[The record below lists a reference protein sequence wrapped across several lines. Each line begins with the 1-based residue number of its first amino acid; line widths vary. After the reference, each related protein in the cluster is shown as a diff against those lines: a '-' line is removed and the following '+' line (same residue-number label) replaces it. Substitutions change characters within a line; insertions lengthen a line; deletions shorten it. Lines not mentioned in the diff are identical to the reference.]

1 MGKNV
6 RLDLTENEKLA
17 QSIVGLESD
26 GIRMN
31 MAEDKS
37 IENMIEREKASKFN
51 DQVDEYIEKFNKH
64 ASVLKEYA
72 ESFNDNMNSIEIKPM
87 FARILVK
94 PFEQNPFQKIRKSD
108 SGLIIDTGGLAPQ
121 YKNSDTGEWE
131 EEKQFIVTGTV
142 VDCGPDV
149 KYLSQGDVV
158 FYRVDTSVPVPFFR
172 QGLVSLAENQI
183 IAVVNEGLT
192 DRFNERK

>member
-6 RLDLTENEKLA
+6 RLDLTKNEKLA

-51 DQVDEYIEKFNKH
+51 DQVDEYIEKFDKH
-64 ASVLKEYA
+64 ANLLKEYA

>member
-1 MGKNV
+1 MEKNV
-6 RLDLTENEKLA
+6 RLDLTEKEKVA
-17 QSIVGLESD
+17 QSIVGLETN

-31 MAEDKS
+31 MAEDQS
-37 IENMIEREKASKFN
+37 IEKMIEQERASKFN
-51 DQVDEYIEKFNKH
+51 NQVDEYIEKFDKH
-64 ASVLKEYA
+64 ADILKEYA
-72 ESFNDNMNSIEIKPM
+72 ESFNENMNSIEIKPM

-94 PFEQNPFQKIRKSD
+94 PFEHNPFQKIKRSD
-108 SGLIIDTGGLAPQ
+108 SGLIIDMGGLAPQ
-121 YKNSDTGEWE
+121 YKSSDTGEWE
-131 EEKQFIVTGTV
+131 EEKQFIITGTV

-158 FYRVDTSVPVPFFR
+158 FYRVDTAVPVPFFR
-172 QGLVSLAENQI
+172 QGLASLAENQI

>member
-6 RLDLTENEKLA
+6 RLELTENEKIA
-17 QSIVGLESD
+17 QSIVGLESE

-31 MAEDKS
+31 MADNQS
-37 IENMIEREKASKFN
+37 IEEMIDREKAVKFN
-51 DQVDEYIEKFNKH
+51 DQVDKYIEKFDKH
-64 ASVLKEYA
+64 ANILKEYA
-72 ESFNDNMNSIEIKPM
+72 ESFNENMNSIEIKPM

-94 PFEQNPFQKIRKSD
+94 PFEQNPFQKIKRSD
-108 SGLIIDTGGLAPQ
+108 SGIIIDMGGMAPT
-121 YKNSDTGEWE
+121 YKSSDTGEWE

-142 VDCGPDV
+142 IDCGPDV
-149 KYLSQGDVV
+149 KYLNQGDVV

-192 DRFNERK
+192 DRFNEKK

>member
-17 QSIVGLESD
+17 QSIVGLESN

-31 MAEDKS
+31 MAKDKS

-51 DQVDEYIEKFNKH
+51 DQVDEYIEKFDKH

>member
-1 MGKNV
+1 MEKNV
-6 RLDLTENEKLA
+6 RLDLTENEKIA

-31 MAEDKS
+31 MADNQS
-37 IENMIEREKASKFN
+37 IEEMIEREKAAKFN
-51 DQVDEYIEKFNKH
+51 DQVDEYIEKFDRH
-64 ASVLKEYA
+64 ADILKKYA
-72 ESFNDNMNSIEIKPM
+72 ESFNENMNSIEIKPM

-94 PFEQNPFQKIRKSD
+94 PFEQNPFQKIKRSD
-108 SGLIIDTGGLAPQ
+108 SGLIIDMGGMAPT

>member
-1 MGKNV
+1 MEKNV
-6 RLDLTENEKLA
+6 RLNLTENEKIA
-17 QSIVGLESD
+17 QSIVGLESE
-26 GIRMN
+26 GVRMN
-31 MAEDKS
+31 MANTQS
-37 IENMIEREKASKFN
+37 IEEIIEREKAAKFN
-51 DQVDEYIEKFNKH
+51 DQVEEYIEKFDKH
-64 ASVLKEYA
+64 ANILKEYA
-72 ESFNDNMNSIEIKPM
+72 ESFNENMNSIEIKPM

-94 PFEQNPFQKIRKSD
+94 PFNQNPFQKIKRSD
-108 SGLIIDTGGLAPQ
+108 SGLIIDMGGMAPT

-149 KYLSQGDVV
+149 KYLNQGDVV
-158 FYRVDTSVPVPFFR
+158 FYRVDTSVPVPFFK

-192 DRFNERK
+192 DRFNKIK

>member
-6 RLDLTENEKLA
+6 RLELTENEKIA
-17 QSIVGLESD
+17 QSIVGLESE

-31 MAEDKS
+31 MADNQS
-37 IENMIEREKASKFN
+37 IEEMIDREKAVKFN
-51 DQVDEYIEKFNKH
+51 DQVDKYIEKFDKH
-64 ASVLKEYA
+64 ANILKEYA
-72 ESFNDNMNSIEIKPM
+72 ESFNENMNSIEIKPM

-94 PFEQNPFQKIRKSD
+94 PFEQNPFQKIKRSD
-108 SGLIIDTGGLAPQ
+108 SGIIIDIGGMAPT

-131 EEKQFIVTGTV
+131 EERQFIVTGTV

-149 KYLSQGDVV
+149 KYLNQGDVV
-158 FYRVDTSVPVPFFR
+158 FYRVDTSVPVPFFK

-192 DRFNERK
+192 DRFNEKK

>member
-1 MGKNV
+1 MEKNV
-6 RLDLTENEKLA
+6 RLDLTENEKIA

-26 GIRMN
+26 GTRMN
-31 MAEDKS
+31 MADNQS
-37 IENMIEREKASKFN
+37 IEEMIEREKAAKFN
-51 DQVDEYIEKFNKH
+51 DQVDEYIEKFDRH
-64 ASVLKEYA
+64 ADILKKYA
-72 ESFNDNMNSIEIKPM
+72 ESFNENMNSIEIKPM

-94 PFEQNPFQKIRKSD
+94 PFEQNPFQKIKRSD
-108 SGLIIDTGGLAPQ
+108 SGLIIDMGGMAPT

-158 FYRVDTSVPVPFFR
+158 FYRVDT
-172 QGLVSLAENQI
+172 
-183 IAVVNEGLT
+183 
-192 DRFNERK
+192 

>member
-1 MGKNV
+1 MEKNV
-6 RLDLTENEKLA
+6 RLDLTENEKIA

-26 GIRMN
+26 GTRMN
-31 MAEDKS
+31 MADNQS
-37 IENMIEREKASKFN
+37 IEEMIEREKAAKFN
-51 DQVDEYIEKFNKH
+51 DQVDEYIEKFDRH
-64 ASVLKEYA
+64 ADILKKYA
-72 ESFNDNMNSIEIKPM
+72 ESFNENMNSIEIKPM
-87 FARILVK
+87 FARVLIK
-94 PFEQNPFQKIRKSD
+94 PFEHNPFQKIKRSD
-108 SGLIIDTGGLAPQ
+108 SGLIIDMGGMAPT

-149 KYLSQGDVV
+149 KYLGQGDVV

-172 QGLVSLAENQI
+172 QGLVSLSENQI

-192 DRFNERK
+192 DRFNKRK

>member
-1 MGKNV
+1 MEKNV
-6 RLDLTENEKLA
+6 RLNLTENEKIA
-17 QSIVGLESD
+17 QSIVGLESE
-26 GIRMN
+26 GTRMN
-31 MAEDKS
+31 MANTQS
-37 IENMIEREKASKFN
+37 IEEMIEREKAAKFN
-51 DQVDEYIEKFNKH
+51 DQVEEYIEKFDKH
-64 ASVLKEYA
+64 ANILKEYA
-72 ESFNDNMNSIEIKPM
+72 ESFNENMNSIEIKPM

-94 PFEQNPFQKIRKSD
+94 PFNQNPFQKIKRSD
-108 SGLIIDTGGLAPQ
+108 SGLIIDMGGMAPT

-149 KYLSQGDVV
+149 KYLNQGDVV
-158 FYRVDTSVPVPFFR
+158 FYRVDTSVPVPFFK

-192 DRFNERK
+192 DRFNKIK

>member
-6 RLDLTENEKLA
+6 RLELTESEKIA
-17 QSIVGLESD
+17 QSIVGLESE

-31 MAEDKS
+31 MADNQS
-37 IENMIEREKASKFN
+37 IEEMIDREKAVKFT
-51 DQVDEYIEKFNKH
+51 DQVDKYIDKFDKH
-64 ASVLKEYA
+64 ANILKEYA
-72 ESFNDNMNSIEIKPM
+72 ESFNENMNSIEIKPM

-94 PFEQNPFQKIRKSD
+94 PFEQNPFQKIKRSD
-108 SGLIIDTGGLAPQ
+108 SGIIIDMGGMAPT
-121 YKNSDTGEWE
+121 YKSSDTGEWE

-142 VDCGPDV
+142 IDCGPDV
-149 KYLSQGDVV
+149 KYLNQGDVV

-192 DRFNERK
+192 DRFNEKK

>member
-6 RLDLTENEKLA
+6 RLNLTENEKIA

-26 GIRMN
+26 GIRVN
-31 MAEDKS
+31 MSNNKS
-37 IENMIEREKASKFN
+37 IDEMIEREKAAKFN
-51 DQVDEYIEKFNKH
+51 DQVDEYIEKFDKH
-64 ASVLKEYA
+64 ANLLKEYA
-72 ESFNDNMNSIEIKPM
+72 KSFNENMNTIEIKPM
-87 FARILVK
+87 FSRILVK
-94 PFEQNPFQKIRKSD
+94 PFEQNPFQKIKRSD
-108 SGLIIDTGGLAPQ
+108 SGLIIDMGGMTPQ
-121 YKNSDTGEWE
+121 YKSTDTGEWE
-131 EEKQFIVTGTV
+131 EEKQFIITGTV

>member
-6 RLDLTENEKLA
+6 RLELTESEKIA
-17 QSIVGLESD
+17 QSIVGLESE

-31 MAEDKS
+31 MADNQS
-37 IENMIEREKASKFN
+37 IEEMIDREKAVKFN
-51 DQVDEYIEKFNKH
+51 DQVDKYIEKFDKH
-64 ASVLKEYA
+64 ANILKEYA
-72 ESFNDNMNSIEIKPM
+72 ESFNENMNSIEIKPM

-94 PFEQNPFQKIRKSD
+94 PFEQNPFQKIKRSD
-108 SGLIIDTGGLAPQ
+108 SGIIIDMGGMAPT
-121 YKNSDTGEWE
+121 YKSSDTGEWE

-142 VDCGPDV
+142 IDCGPDV
-149 KYLSQGDVV
+149 KYLNQGDVV

-192 DRFNERK
+192 DRFNEKK

>member
-51 DQVDEYIEKFNKH
+51 DQVDEYIEKFDKH

-192 DRFNERK
+192 DRFNERE

>member
-31 MAEDKS
+31 MAEDRS

-51 DQVDEYIEKFNKH
+51 DQVDEYIEKFDKH
-64 ASVLKEYA
+64 ANLLKEYA

-158 FYRVDTSVPVPFFR
+158 FYRTDTSVPVPFFK

>member
-1 MGKNV
+1 MEKNV
-6 RLDLTENEKLA
+6 RLNLTENEKIA
-17 QSIVGLESD
+17 QSIVGLESE
-26 GIRMN
+26 GTRMN
-31 MAEDKS
+31 MANTQS
-37 IENMIEREKASKFN
+37 IEEMIEREKAAKFN
-51 DQVDEYIEKFNKH
+51 DQVEEYIEKFDKH
-64 ASVLKEYA
+64 ANILKEYA
-72 ESFNDNMNSIEIKPM
+72 ESFNENMNSIEIKPM

-94 PFEQNPFQKIRKSD
+94 PFEQNPFQKIKRSD
-108 SGLIIDTGGLAPQ
+108 SGLIIDMGGMAPT

-149 KYLSQGDVV
+149 KYLNQGDVV
-158 FYRVDTSVPVPFFR
+158 FYRVDTSVPVPFFK

-192 DRFNERK
+192 DRFNKIK

>member
-6 RLDLTENEKLA
+6 RLELTENEKMA
-17 QSIVGLESD
+17 QAIVGLESD

-31 MAEDKS
+31 MADNQS
-37 IENMIEREKASKFN
+37 IEEMIEHEKAAKFN
-51 DQVDEYIEKFNKH
+51 DQVDEYIEKFDRH
-64 ASVLKEYA
+64 ANLLKEYA
-72 ESFNDNMNSIEIKPM
+72 ESFNENMNSIEIKPM

-94 PFEQNPFQKIRKSD
+94 PFEQNPFQKIKRSD
-108 SGLIIDTGGLAPQ
+108 SGLIIDMGGMAPT

-149 KYLSQGDVV
+149 KYLNQGDVV

-183 IAVVNEGLT
+183 IAVVNENLT
-192 DRFNERK
+192 ARFNERK

>member
-51 DQVDEYIEKFNKH
+51 DQVDEYIEKFDKH

-87 FARILVK
+87 FSRILVK

>member
-1 MGKNV
+1 MEKNV
-6 RLDLTENEKLA
+6 RLDLTENEKIA

-31 MAEDKS
+31 MADNQS
-37 IENMIEREKASKFN
+37 IEEMIEREKATKFN
-51 DQVDEYIEKFNKH
+51 DQVDEYIEKFDRH
-64 ASVLKEYA
+64 ADILKKYA
-72 ESFNDNMNSIEIKPM
+72 ESFNENMNSIEIKPM

-94 PFEQNPFQKIRKSD
+94 PFEQNPFQKIKRSD
-108 SGLIIDTGGLAPQ
+108 SGLIIDMGGMAPT

>member
-1 MGKNV
+1 MEKNV
-6 RLDLTENEKLA
+6 RLDLTENEKIA

-31 MAEDKS
+31 MADNQS
-37 IENMIEREKASKFN
+37 IEEMIEREKAAKFN
-51 DQVDEYIEKFNKH
+51 DQVDEYIEKFDRH
-64 ASVLKEYA
+64 ADILKKYA
-72 ESFNDNMNSIEIKPM
+72 ESFNENMNSIEIKPM

-94 PFEQNPFQKIRKSD
+94 PFEQNPFQKIKRSD
-108 SGLIIDTGGLAPQ
+108 SGLIIDMGGMAPT

-131 EEKQFIVTGTV
+131 EERQFIVTGTV

-172 QGLVSLAENQI
+172 QGLVSLSENQI

-192 DRFNERK
+192 DRFNKRK

>member
-37 IENMIEREKASKFN
+37 IKNMIEREKASKFN
-51 DQVDEYIEKFNKH
+51 DQVDEYIEKFDKH

-108 SGLIIDTGGLAPQ
+108 SGLIIDTGGLVPQ

>member
-6 RLDLTENEKLA
+6 RLELTENEKIA
-17 QSIVGLESD
+17 QSIVGLESE

-31 MAEDKS
+31 MADNQS
-37 IENMIEREKASKFN
+37 IEEMIDHEKAVKFN
-51 DQVDEYIEKFNKH
+51 DQVDKYIEKFDKH
-64 ASVLKEYA
+64 ANILKEYA
-72 ESFNDNMNSIEIKPM
+72 ESFNENMNSIEIKPM

-94 PFEQNPFQKIRKSD
+94 PFEQNPFQKIKRSD
-108 SGLIIDTGGLAPQ
+108 SGIIIDMGGMAPT
-121 YKNSDTGEWE
+121 YKSSDTGEWE

-149 KYLSQGDVV
+149 KYLNQGDVV

-192 DRFNERK
+192 DRFNEKK

>member
-1 MGKNV
+1 MEKNV
-6 RLDLTENEKLA
+6 RLDLTENEKIA

-26 GIRMN
+26 GTRMN
-31 MAEDKS
+31 MADNQS
-37 IENMIEREKASKFN
+37 IEEMIEREKAAKFN
-51 DQVDEYIEKFNKH
+51 DQVDEYIEKFDRH
-64 ASVLKEYA
+64 ADILKKYA
-72 ESFNDNMNSIEIKPM
+72 ESFNENMNSIEIKPM

-94 PFEQNPFQKIRKSD
+94 PFEHNPFQKIKRSD
-108 SGLIIDTGGLAPQ
+108 SGLIIDMGGMAPT

-131 EEKQFIVTGTV
+131 EERQFIVTGTV

-192 DRFNERK
+192 DRFNKRK

>member
-1 MGKNV
+1 MEKNV
-6 RLDLTENEKLA
+6 RLDLTENEKIA

-26 GIRMN
+26 GTRMN
-31 MAEDKS
+31 MADNQS
-37 IENMIEREKASKFN
+37 IEEMIEREKAAKFN
-51 DQVDEYIEKFNKH
+51 DQVDEYIEKFDRH
-64 ASVLKEYA
+64 ADILKKYA
-72 ESFNDNMNSIEIKPM
+72 ESFNENMNSIEIKPM

-94 PFEQNPFQKIRKSD
+94 PFEHNPFQKIKRSD
-108 SGLIIDTGGLAPQ
+108 SGLIIDMGGMAPT

-192 DRFNERK
+192 DRFNKRK

>member
-6 RLDLTENEKLA
+6 RLNLTENEKLA

-37 IENMIEREKASKFN
+37 IKNMIEREKASKFN
-51 DQVDEYIEKFNKH
+51 DEYIEKFDKH

-108 SGLIIDTGGLAPQ
+108 SGLIIDTGGLVPQ

-142 VDCGPDV
+142 IDCGPDV

>member
-1 MGKNV
+1 MGKNI

-37 IENMIEREKASKFN
+37 IENMIERERASKFN
-51 DQVDEYIEKFNKH
+51 DQVDEYIEKFDKH
-64 ASVLKEYA
+64 ANVLKEYA

-158 FYRVDTSVPVPFFR
+158 FYRTDTSVPVPFFR

-192 DRFNERK
+192 DRFNKRK

>member
-1 MGKNV
+1 MEKNV
-6 RLDLTENEKLA
+6 RLNLTENEKIA
-17 QSIVGLESD
+17 QSIVGLESE

-31 MAEDKS
+31 MADTQS
-37 IENMIEREKASKFN
+37 IEEMIEREKAAKFN
-51 DQVDEYIEKFNKH
+51 DQVEEYIEKFDKH
-64 ASVLKEYA
+64 ANILKEYA
-72 ESFNDNMNSIEIKPM
+72 ESFNENMNSIEIKPM

-94 PFEQNPFQKIRKSD
+94 PFNQNPFQKIKRSD
-108 SGLIIDTGGLAPQ
+108 SGLIIDMGGIAPT

-149 KYLSQGDVV
+149 KYLNQGDVV
-158 FYRVDTSVPVPFFR
+158 FYRVDTSVPVPFFK

-183 IAVVNEGLT
+183 IAVVNESLT
-192 DRFNERK
+192 DRFNKIK

>member
-31 MAEDKS
+31 MAEDRS
-37 IENMIEREKASKFN
+37 IENMIERERASKFN
-51 DQVDEYIEKFNKH
+51 DQVDEYIEKFDKH
-64 ASVLKEYA
+64 ANVLKEYA

-158 FYRVDTSVPVPFFR
+158 FYRTDTSVPVPFFR

-192 DRFNERK
+192 DRFNKRK

>member
-1 MGKNV
+1 MEKNV

-31 MAEDKS
+31 MAEDRS
-37 IENMIEREKASKFN
+37 IENMIERERASKFN
-51 DQVDEYIEKFNKH
+51 DQVDEYIEKFDKH
-64 ASVLKEYA
+64 ANVLKEYA

-158 FYRVDTSVPVPFFR
+158 FYRTDTSVPVPFFR

-192 DRFNERK
+192 DRFNKRK

>member
-6 RLDLTENEKLA
+6 RLELTENEKMA
-17 QSIVGLESD
+17 QAIVGLESD

-31 MAEDKS
+31 MADNQS
-37 IENMIEREKASKFN
+37 IEEMIEHEKAAKFN
-51 DQVDEYIEKFNKH
+51 DQVDEYIEKFDRH
-64 ASVLKEYA
+64 ANLLKEYA
-72 ESFNDNMNSIEIKPM
+72 ESFNENMNSIEIKPM

-94 PFEQNPFQKIRKSD
+94 PFEQNPFQKIKRSD
-108 SGLIIDTGGLAPQ
+108 SGLIIDMGGMAPT
-121 YKNSDTGEWE
+121 YKSSDTGEWE

-149 KYLSQGDVV
+149 KYLSKGDVV

-183 IAVVNEGLT
+183 IAVVNENLT
-192 DRFNERK
+192 ARFNERK

>member
-1 MGKNV
+1 MEKNV
-6 RLDLTENEKLA
+6 RLNLTENEKIA
-17 QSIVGLESD
+17 QSIVGLESE

-31 MAEDKS
+31 MADTQS
-37 IENMIEREKASKFN
+37 IEEMIEREKAAKFN
-51 DQVDEYIEKFNKH
+51 DQVEEYIEKFDKH
-64 ASVLKEYA
+64 ANILKEYA
-72 ESFNDNMNSIEIKPM
+72 ESFNENMNSIEIKPM

-94 PFEQNPFQKIRKSD
+94 PFNQNPFQKIKRSD
-108 SGLIIDTGGLAPQ
+108 SGLIIDMGGMAPT

-172 QGLVSLAENQI
+172 QGLVSLSENQI
-183 IAVVNEGLT
+183 IAVVNEGLN
-192 DRFNERK
+192 DRFNKRK

>member
-6 RLDLTENEKLA
+6 RLNLTENEKIA

-26 GIRMN
+26 GIRVN
-31 MAEDKS
+31 MSNNKS
-37 IENMIEREKASKFN
+37 IDEMIEREKAAKFN
-51 DQVDEYIEKFNKH
+51 DQVDEYIEKFDKH
-64 ASVLKEYA
+64 ANLLKEYA
-72 ESFNDNMNSIEIKPM
+72 ESFNENMNTIEIKPM
-87 FARILVK
+87 FSRILVK
-94 PFEQNPFQKIRKSD
+94 PFEQNPFQKIKRSD
-108 SGLIIDTGGLAPQ
+108 SGLIIDMGGMTPQ
-121 YKNSDTGEWE
+121 YKSTDTGEWE
-131 EEKQFIVTGTV
+131 EEKQFIITGTV

>member
-6 RLDLTENEKLA
+6 RLELTENEKMA
-17 QSIVGLESD
+17 QAIVGLESD

-31 MAEDKS
+31 MADNQS
-37 IENMIEREKASKFN
+37 IEEMIEHEKAAKFN
-51 DQVDEYIEKFNKH
+51 DQVDEYIEKFDRH
-64 ASVLKEYA
+64 ANLLKEYA
-72 ESFNDNMNSIEIKPM
+72 ESFNENMNSIEIKPM

-94 PFEQNPFQKIRKSD
+94 PFEQNPFQKIKRSD
-108 SGLIIDTGGLAPQ
+108 SGLIIDMGGMAPT
-121 YKNSDTGEWE
+121 YKSSDTGEWE

-172 QGLVSLAENQI
+172 QGLVSLAENKI
-183 IAVVNEGLT
+183 IAVVNENLT
-192 DRFNERK
+192 ARFNERK

>member
-1 MGKNV
+1 MEKNV

-26 GIRMN
+26 GTRMN
-31 MAEDKS
+31 MAEDRS
-37 IENMIEREKASKFN
+37 IENMIERERASKFN
-51 DQVDEYIEKFNKH
+51 DQVDEYIEKFDKH
-64 ASVLKEYA
+64 ANLLKEYA

-158 FYRVDTSVPVPFFR
+158 FYRTDTSVPVPFFK

>member
-6 RLDLTENEKLA
+6 RLELTESEKIA
-17 QSIVGLESD
+17 QTIVGLESE

-31 MAEDKS
+31 MADNQS
-37 IENMIEREKASKFN
+37 IEEMIDREKAVKFN
-51 DQVDEYIEKFNKH
+51 DQVDKYIEKFDKH
-64 ASVLKEYA
+64 ANILKEYA
-72 ESFNDNMNSIEIKPM
+72 ESFNENMNSIEIKPM

-94 PFEQNPFQKIRKSD
+94 PFEQNPFQKIKRSD
-108 SGLIIDTGGLAPQ
+108 SGIIIDMGGMAPT
-121 YKNSDTGEWE
+121 YKSSDTGEWE

-142 VDCGPDV
+142 IDCGPDV
-149 KYLSQGDVV
+149 KYLNQGDVV

-192 DRFNERK
+192 DRFNEKK

>member
-17 QSIVGLESD
+17 QSIVGLESN

-51 DQVDEYIEKFNKH
+51 DQVDEYIEKFDKH